1 MRHHNANRKFGRT
14 RNQRNALLKHLAES
28 LVRYEKIETTE
39 AKAKELKSF
48 IEKLVTRARKG
59 DVAAHRILVAR
70 LGSKTAA
77 KKLIDEIAPKYEK
90 REGGYTRVI
99 KLPARKGDAAKMAVI
114 EFV

>member
-14 RNQRNALLKHLAES
+14 KNQRNALMRHLAES

-59 DVAAHRILVAR
+59 DLAAHRILTAR
-70 LGSKTAA
+70 LGSKTLA
-77 KKLIDEIAPKYEK
+77 KKLIDDIAPKYKE
-90 REGGYTRVI
+90 RAGGYTRVV
-99 KLPARKGDAAKMAVI
+99 KLPKRSGDAAKMAVI